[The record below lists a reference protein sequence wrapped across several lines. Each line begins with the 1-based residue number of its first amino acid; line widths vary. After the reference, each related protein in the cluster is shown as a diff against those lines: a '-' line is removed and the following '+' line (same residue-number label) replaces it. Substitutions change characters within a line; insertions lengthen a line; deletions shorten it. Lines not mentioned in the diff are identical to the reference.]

1 MSTFYIVAE
10 DFRERVRVYMNR
22 VDHYLMSLKVLA
34 LYLGSSFMIVIIS
47 YCWNL
52 RKVNLSLLTKCF
64 WIFLIDWF
72 LKCLSR
78 CFKGFFFRGGCLFNF
93 TVLVKFVKYLFKVC
107 DIFSLSLIILSFS
120 WRMIVF

>member
-1 MSTFYIVAE
+1 MSAFYIVVE
-10 DFRERVRVYMNR
+10 DFQERARVYMNR
-22 VDHYLMSLKVLA
+22 VDHYLMSLKLLA

-47 YCWNL
+47 SCWNL

-78 CFKGFFFRGGCLFNF
+78 CFKGFFF
-93 TVLVKFVKYLFKVC
+93 
-107 DIFSLSLIILSFS
+107 
-120 WRMIVF
+120 